1 MRKMIGL
8 LLSLSLV
15 ATAASS
21 QTTTLYKHVDKD
33 GKVTYS
39 DKPPPKDDAPRKDG
53 KASKKLDM
61 DNERNVIKS
70 PPKVTVNPDQARS
83 TGKRQADID
92 QKERNL
98 ADARE
103 AYENARKELEDGK
116 EPLESEW
123 QTIGAGKGKAARIP
137 SEAYHER
144 IRRLEEAVTQATTRL
159 RDAERAMRD

>member
-8 LLSLSLV
+8 LLSVSLV

-70 PPKVTVNPDQARS
+70 PPKVTTNPDQVRTS
-83 TGKRQADID
+83 GKKQADLD

-98 ADARE
+98 ADARD
-103 AYENARKELEDGK
+103 ARRKSVGL
-116 EPLESEW
+116 
-123 QTIGAGKGKAARIP
+123 
-137 SEAYHER
+137 
-144 IRRLEEAVTQATTRL
+144 
-159 RDAERAMRD
+159 